1 MSGVL
6 GGPLSGWMLQHFAAG
21 QGGLAGWQW
30 LFLLQGLPTVLLGL
44 GVYFYLNDGIA
55 QARWLSAEEKT
66 VMQQALIDD
75 EARRAAQRPMEQSF
89 ASVLG
94 NVNVWMLGAI
104 YFAIQM
110 GCTRSTSGA
119 IHHQGLGLS
128 ERWRHRL
135 AQRAA
140 ISGRLLLHGLGRPF
154 RRPARRAPLA
164 RGVAAVDGRG
174 RLAAGGQ

>member
-1 MSGVL
+1 RFFTGVAEAGFFPGIVLYFTRWFPADKRGQVMALFMSAIPVSGVL

-66 VMQQALIDD
+66 AMQQALIDD

-110 GCTRSTSGA
+110 GVYAINFWLPSIIKGLGFQNAGA
-119 IHHQGLGLS
+119 IGWLS
-128 ERWRHRL
+128 AL
-135 AQRAA
+135 
-140 ISGRLLLHGLGRPF
+140 
-154 RRPARRAPLA
+154 
-164 RGVAAVDGRG
+164 
-174 RLAAGGQ
+174 